1 MFTGEHDANNALL
14 TIHAG
19 AGGTE
24 AQDWVDIL
32 LRMYLRW
39 AEKNGFKT
47 EILDQLPGDEAGIKS
62 VTVMVTGRYAYGYLR
77 SEMGI
82 HRLVRISPFDA
93 SGRRH
98 TSFASVF
105 IFPELDDTIKVEI
118 NDKDLRIDTYRASGA
133 GGQHVN
139 KTSSA
144 IRITHLPSGIVVQC
158 QNERSQH
165 RNKDTAM
172 KMLKSQLYDRERTA
186 AEGIAAGTARRQ
198 EGDRLGQPDPLLRH
212 AALPAGQGPPDQHR
226 GRQRRQ
232 RHGRPPGA
240 LHQGL
245 PALAE
250 LNPRMDTTPLR
261 QMRGLLHRLPRLPGH
276 RPGRAYRPGPTAP
289 AGKNGRTPPFG
300 RLPARSF
307 PAACSAGPAGRP
319 VRATIDLPGLVAAA
333 RRDLPRLD
341 RRPAP
346 SASFWPPAAWP
357 IPPCSPAWPISCK
370 ISAPLLAA
378 TAGRTAACA

>member
-1 MFTGEHDANNALL
+1 MSAELKQRLQGLQDRLATLRGHLELDAKEERIAELDSLTAAPGFWDDQDKARTVQKEQGLLKGLVDDWTACRAAWEESELLLQLAEEENDPEAEQEVAALLNHLEHKVDATELECMFTGEHDGNNALL

-24 AQDWVDIL
+24 AQDWVSIL

-39 AEKNGFKT
+39 AEANDFKT

-62 VTVMVTGRYAYGYLR
+62 VTVMITGRWAYGYLR

-105 IFPELDDTIKVEI
+105 IFPELDDTITVEI

-144 IRITHLPSGIVVQC
+144 IRITHIPSGIVVQC

-172 KMLKSQLYDRERTA
+172 KMLKGHLYTREQRLQKESQQELHGDKKEIAWGSQIRSYVMQPYRLVKDHRTNTEMGNVDSVMDGHLEPFIKA
-186 AEGIAAGTARRQ
+186 F
-198 EGDRLGQPDPLLRH
+198 LLW
-212 AALPAGQGPPDQHR
+212 Q
-226 GRQRRQ
+226 
-232 RHGRPPGA
+232 
-240 LHQGL
+240 
-245 PALAE
+245 
-250 LNPRMDTTPLR
+250 N
-261 QMRGLLHRLPRLPGH
+261 
-276 RPGRAYRPGPTAP
+276 
-289 AGKNGRTPPFG
+289 
-300 RLPARSF
+300 
-307 PAACSAGPAGRP
+307 
-319 VRATIDLPGLVAAA
+319 
-333 RRDLPRLD
+333 
-341 RRPAP
+341 
-346 SASFWPPAAWP
+346 
-357 IPPCSPAWPISCK
+357 
-370 ISAPLLAA
+370 
-378 TAGRTAACA
+378 